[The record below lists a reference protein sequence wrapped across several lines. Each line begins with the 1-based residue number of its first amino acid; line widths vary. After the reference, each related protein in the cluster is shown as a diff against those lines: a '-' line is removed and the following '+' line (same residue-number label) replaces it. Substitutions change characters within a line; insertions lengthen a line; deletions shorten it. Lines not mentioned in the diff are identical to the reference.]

1 MSTGRIAVALLALA
15 VLASALG
22 VVYSKHRNRQLYVQL
37 QDLQQQRDAM
47 EVEWGQLQ
55 LEQSTLATQGY
66 IERVARKK
74 LKMQIPD
81 MDAVVMVR

>member
-1 MSTGRIAVALLALA
+1 MTGARFLLLGLALA

-22 VVYSKHRNRQLYVQL
+22 VVYSKHHNRQLYVHL
-37 QDLQQQRDAM
+37 QSLQQQRDAM

-55 LEQSTLATQGY
+55 LEQSTLATQGH
-66 IERVARKK
+66 IERVARKQ

-81 MDAVVMVR
+81 MEAVVMIR